1 MDGFE
6 LERTRFSTSSN
17 GERQSIGEKPVTDV
31 AAGPIHTNLD
41 RAIEAFDDET
51 LPPLP
56 DDERIIAKLMKNA
69 RILMEAGESR
79 LAFNIL
85 RNVLIRRPDH
95 PEALRDMGTSLRE
108 AGRYDEALKCFRALF
123 KVTHDIEA
131 QLQVAG
137 TLYLCERDEMALAAY
152 RDVMKRGVADAKALF
167 EIYKNVGNIHVRA
180 GDFDSA
186 EEYYDKAYTISPES
200 DVLLVNYG
208 TLEIQRGQWD
218 AAVERFRQA
227 VAANPENDRAWVGLA
242 MVHRTMGDLE
252 LAKGNIERALD
263 VNPANRTALK
273 LVVEWSI
280 QDYDPSPA
288 LRRLETYVSSAQG
301 GEDAEICFIFAKLL
315 VQAGRLSQARI
326 ELERV
331 LALDPGI
338 EGGDALARVLDR
350 ELIRLQ
356 ETSNE
361 ATESV

>member
-6 LERTRFSTSSN
+6 IERTRFSNSAKQDGPVARAARPTS
-17 GERQSIGEKPVTDV
+17 DV
-31 AAGPIHTNLD
+31 AAGPIHTNLG
-41 RAIEAFDDET
+41 RAIDDFESES

-56 DDERIIAKLMKNA
+56 DDAGIIGKLMKHA
-69 RILMEAGESR
+69 RVLMEAGESR

-95 PEALRDMGTSLRE
+95 PEALRSMGASLRD
-108 AGRYDEALKCFRALF
+108 AGRFDEALKCFRALY
-123 KVTHDIEA
+123 KVTHETDA
-131 QLQVAG
+131 QIQVAE
-137 TLYLCERDEMALAAY
+137 TLYLCERDDMALAAY
-152 RDVMKRGVADAKALF
+152 REVMKKGVSDAKQLF

-186 EEYYDKAYTISPES
+186 EEYYDKAYTISPDS
-200 DVLLVNYG
+200 DILLVNYG
-208 TLEIQRGQWD
+208 TLEIQRGSWD

-263 VNPANRTALK
+263 INPANRTALK
-273 LVVEWSI
+273 LAVDWSI
-280 QDYDPSPA
+280 QDFDHGPA
-288 LRRLETYVSSAQG
+288 LRRLEAYVSGSG

-356 ETSNE
+356 ETASIG
-361 ATESV
+361 TESV